1 MRNAFT
7 GFGALCALA
16 VLLGGAAWAHNPVV
30 INGGPTDAET
40 AHFIKDISVS
50 RVAYHHAKPGQEL
63 LWLTFE
69 GKAGQTLD
77 FQMGLPKLDRYAG
90 LRPATALLGPGL
102 PDAPELPFA
111 VPVGMGALLFT
122 TDAQTPTVFNEEFTG
137 TVDWQFA
144 GEQVRLPQ
152 DGKYFLVSY
161 IPSGEEGKF
170 WIAPGVTEAF
180 GLWDLIRMPV
190 IIVQTRLFHEVF
202 PWSGILGWAYLGL
215 FLAAVAGVT
224 ITGVVLL

>member
-1 MRNAFT
+1 MKGGLT
-7 GFGALCALA
+7 GFGALCALG
-16 VLLGGAAWAHNPVV
+16 VMVGGAAWAHNPVV

-40 AHFIKDISVS
+40 AHCIKDISVS
-50 RVAYHHAKPGQEL
+50 RVAYHHAKPGQKL
-63 LWLTFE
+63 LWLTFD

-90 LRPATALLGPGL
+90 VRPATALLGPGL
-102 PDAPELPFA
+102 PAATGLPFA
-111 VPVGMGALLFT
+111 IPAGTGALLFT
-122 TDAQTPTVFNEEFTG
+122 TEGQTPVVFDEEFTG
-137 TVDWQFA
+137 TVDWQFE
-144 GEQVRLPQ
+144 GEQVQLPQ

-190 IIVQTRLFHEVF
+190 IIVQARLFHEIF
-202 PWSGILGWAYLGL
+202 PWGGILGWTYLGL
-215 FLAAVAGVT
+215 VLAAVAGVT
-224 ITGVVLL
+224 VTGVVLL